1 MAYDPRAVKIKKEV
15 KTLATMLSSREK
27 KNFFIRE
34 MTQVEERAARGR
46 SSRNKGE
53 KDE

>member
-1 MAYDPRAVKIKKEV
+1 MAYDSRAVKIKKEY
-15 KTLATMLSSREK
+15 KSLATMLMSKEK

-34 MTQVEERAARGR
+34 MTKVEERAGSARTA
-46 SSRNKGE
+46 RNRGN